1 LTHPTQSLFVVLE
14 QAKSSRDHAFMLL
27 ESSRKI
33 LEDARYKLNSL
44 HNFRQQYEE
53 RWQGQ
58 FRLAGGMEIVRCYQD
73 FMARLTSAVDE
84 QAKRVDHLQRDH
96 EMRRTDLLECERK
109 LSAVEKLIERR
120 QQEMLVSTM
129 RKEQR
134 DTDEMATRLALN
146 TNKLQAPP
154 C

>member
-33 LEDARYKLNSL
+33 LEDAKFKLQSL
-44 HNFRQQYEE
+44 HNFRSQYEA

-58 FRLAGGMEIVRCYQD
+58 FRQAGGMEIVRCYQD
-73 FMARLTSAVDE
+73 FMARLSSAVDE
-84 QAKRVDHLQRDH
+84 QAASTAHLQRDH
-96 EMRRTDLLECERK
+96 DTRRTELVEYERK
-109 LSAVEKLIERR
+109 LAAVQKLIERR
-120 QQEMLVSTM
+120 QQEMSLTAM
-129 RKEQR
+129 RSEQR
-134 DTDEMATRLALN
+134 DTDEMATRLALSQ
-146 TNKLQAPP
+146 NKFQAPP

>member
-1 LTHPTQSLFVVLE
+1 MTHPTQSLFVVLE
-14 QAKSSRDHAFMLL
+14 QAKSSRDHAFVLL

-33 LEDARYKLNSL
+33 LEDAKYKLNSL

-58 FRLAGGMEIVRCYQD
+58 FRKAGGMEIVRCYQD
-73 FMARLTSAVDE
+73 FMARLSSAVDE
-84 QAKRVDHLQRDH
+84 QNLRVEHLQRDH
-96 EMRRTDLLECERK
+96 ESRRLDLLECERK

-120 QQEMLVSTM
+120 QQETLLASM

-134 DTDEMATRLALN
+134 DTDEMATRLALSAG
-146 TNKLQAPP
+146 KFQAPP